1 MANLRNKWISSRIT
15 REHYISI
22 PSFIIRDY
30 LEPKTPNIITNTI
43 TAIAIKLVNEFSD
56 SNTRS
61 GSTPA

>member
-1 MANLRNKWISSRIT
+1 MKNFKLTKKAKKKLIKNCVIVG
-15 REHYISI
+15 
-22 PSFIIRDY
+22 
-30 LEPKTPNIITNTI
+30 TI